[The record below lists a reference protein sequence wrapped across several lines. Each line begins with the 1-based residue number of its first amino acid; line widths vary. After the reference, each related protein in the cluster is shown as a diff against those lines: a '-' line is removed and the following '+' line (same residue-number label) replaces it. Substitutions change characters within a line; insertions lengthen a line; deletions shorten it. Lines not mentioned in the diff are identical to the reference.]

1 MMKGD
6 GLAVFRTLLTQ
17 GKIQRESNPIR
28 SMNSKVTNS
37 MVAHNPKRIFSARVL
52 PPHHCQN
59 SPFRGIEVKRARAD
73 FILVGCQTS

>member
-6 GLAVFRTLLTQ
+6 GLAVFRTLLAQ
-17 GKIQRESNPIR
+17 GKIPRVSNPIR

-37 MVAHNPKRIFSARVL
+37 TVAHNPKRIFSDRVI

-59 SPFRGIEVKRARAD
+59 SPFLGIEDNLARAD
-73 FILVGCQTS
+73 FIHLVY